1 MKKITNKI
9 KGQYTKSQGKKI
21 QVMAGQ
27 AFSLLYSGVEVELV
41 KGTCGMDDRDNYM
54 LVAVNA
60 DGCRFE
66 RVIIAEYEITKRGR
80 VSRKSH
86 PIHTLSELQKL

>member
-9 KGQYTKSQGKKI
+9 TGQYTKSQGKKI
-21 QVMAGQ
+21 QAMAGQ
-27 AFSLLYSGVEVELV
+27 AFSLLYSGVEVELI
-41 KGTCGMDDRDNYM
+41 KGNCGMDDRDIYM

-60 DGCRFE
+60 EGCRFD
-66 RVIIAEYEITKRGR
+66 RVIIAEHEITKRGR